1 MIKTIYHGKYSY
13 HNSFEIDLEK
23 STKTLYYAP
32 LFFEGKKLNPS
43 TNRILSS
50 ELHNNKVNIEL
61 ILDVENI
68 AKAPNIIY
76 GFIMVSKSPIIGNSL
91 ITGLRL
97 DREQKS
103 GYFQLEKKI

>member
-1 MIKTIYHGKYSY
+1 MIKTIYHGKCAYP
-13 HNSFEIDLEK
+13 NSFEIDLKK
-23 STKTLYYAP
+23 SVKVLYHAP

-50 ELHNNKVNIEL
+50 KLQKNKVNIEL
-61 ILDVENI
+61 ILDIETI
-68 AKAPNIIY
+68 ANAPNIIY
-76 GFIMVSKSPIIGNSL
+76 GSVMVSKSPIIDDSL

>member
-13 HNSFEIDLEK
+13 PNSFEIDLEK

-50 ELHNNKVNIEL
+50 DLHNNKVNIEL

-68 AKAPNIIY
+68 ANAPNIIY